1 MHDLLF
7 RGARVID
14 DSGSP
19 ARLADVVVDAGLIAE
34 IRDAEDPGRPADARQ
49 VVACDGLVLAPGF
62 IDVHTHDDALMLERA
77 PLDRAHP
84 KLSQGVTTVVT
95 GNCGISL
102 APLDASAVRDLPAP
116 LNLLE
121 REAFR
126 FASMAAYLNALAAQP
141 PVCNVAA
148 LVGHTSLR
156 VKHLPDLG
164 REATEAQAE
173 AMASDVGAALRQGA
187 WGLSTGVFCR
197 ACPPNWCSA

>member
-14 DSGSP
+14 GSGSP

-102 APLDASAVRDLPAP
+102 APLDASAVRDLPA
-116 LNLLE
+116 
-121 REAFR
+121 
-126 FASMAAYLNALAAQP
+126 QP

-187 WGLSTGVFCR
+187 WGLSTGVFRR